1 MGVLQEAQGCVTS
14 CCATPT
20 VSVLGSQRP
29 GLPPNCQPTHNL
41 SKFSVKGLFPGTIN
55 WVLARKG

>member
-1 MGVLQEAQGCVTS
+1 MGVLQKEAQGCVTS

-55 WVLARKG
+55 